1 LCIDVRTV
9 IRRVVPLAATA
20 VTVAV
25 LLQGG
30 TSQAQ
35 TVTSQPSLKDLVAE
49 ATQLS
54 NEVDSLGQQYDGLKI
69 QLAHANSEVKIADQA
84 AGRAEAAMAGSQ
96 KAVAQLAAMGYMN
109 GGMDPTLQ
117 MLTSGNPDL
126 FLSQASTVE
135 QLDDEAGMRLS
146 TLQREQLAAERA
158 QTTAKEEIAT
168 ANQLQSQI
176 NGKVK
181 TINAKLDILNS
192 SAMTQAMAVFDKTG
206 NYPNI
211 VLPEATNVGTTALR
225 AALTQRGKP
234 YVWGAAGPNSY
245 DCSGLVMWAFAQ
257 EGISLPHYTGDQ
269 WNSGMHVSRAD
280 LEPGDLVFFFADIS
294 HVGIYIGNGLMVDAP
309 STGQVVQVQAVF
321 WDEYVGAVRIA

>member
-1 LCIDVRTV
+1 
-9 IRRVVPLAATA
+9 VPLAATA

-35 TVTSQPSLKDLVAE
+35 TVSSQPSLKDLVAE

-54 NEVDSLGQQYDGLKI
+54 NEVDSLGQQYDSLKI
-69 QLAHANSEVKIADQA
+69 QLGHANSEVKIANQA
-84 AGRAEAAMAGSQ
+84 AARAEDAMAGSQ

-126 FLSQASTVE
+126 FLSQASTVQ
-135 QLDDEAGMRLS
+135 QLNDEAGMRLS

-168 ANQLQSQI
+168 ADELQSQI

-181 TINAKLDILNS
+181 TIHAKLAVLNS
-192 SAMTQAMAVFDKTG
+192 SAMSQAMAVFSKTG
-206 NYPNI
+206 SYPDI

-234 YVWGAAGPNSY
+234 YVWGAAGPDSY

-294 HVGIYIGNGLMVDAP
+294 HVGLYIGNGLMVDAP
-309 STGQVVQVQAVF
+309 STGQVVQVQPVF

>member
-1 LCIDVRTV
+1 
-9 IRRVVPLAATA
+9 

-35 TVTSQPSLKDLVAE
+35 TVSSQPSLKDLVAQ

-54 NEVDSLGQQYDGLKI
+54 NEVDSLGQQYDSLKI
-69 QLAHANSEVKIADQA
+69 QLGHANSEVKIANQA
-84 AGRAEAAMAGSQ
+84 AARAEAAMAGSQ

-117 MLTSGNPDL
+117 MLTSGNPNL
-126 FLSQASTVE
+126 FLSQASTVQ

-158 QTTAKEEIAT
+158 QTTAKEEIGT
-168 ANQLQSQI
+168 ADELQSQI

-181 TINAKLDILNS
+181 TIHAKLDVLNS
-192 SAMTQAMAVFDKTG
+192 SAMSQAMAVFSKTG
-206 NYPNI
+206 SYPDI

-234 YVWGAAGPNSY
+234 YVWGAAGPDSY

-280 LEPGDLVFFFADIS
+280 LQPGDLVFFFADIS
-294 HVGIYIGNGLMVDAP
+294 HVGLYIGNGLMVDAP
-309 STGQVVQVQAVF
+309 STGQLVQVQPVF
-321 WDEYVGAVRIA
+321 WDSFVGAVRIA

>member
-1 LCIDVRTV
+1 M
-9 IRRVVPLAATA
+9 PLAATA

-35 TVTSQPSLKDLVAE
+35 TVSSQPSLKDLVAE

-54 NEVDSLGQQYDGLKI
+54 NEVDSLGQQYDSLKI
-69 QLAHANSEVKIADQA
+69 QLGHANSEVKIANQA
-84 AGRAEAAMAGSQ
+84 AARAEAAMAGSQ

-126 FLSQASTVE
+126 FLSQASTVQ
-135 QLDDEAGMRLS
+135 QLSDEAGMRLS

-168 ANQLQSQI
+168 ADELQSQI

-181 TINAKLDILNS
+181 TIHAKLNVLNS
-192 SAMTQAMAVFDKTG
+192 SAMSQAMAVFSKTG
-206 NYPNI
+206 SYPDI

-234 YVWGAAGPNSY
+234 YVWGAAGPDSY

-294 HVGIYIGNGLMVDAP
+294 HVGLYIGNGLMVDAP
-309 STGQVVQVQAVF
+309 STGQVVQVQPVF
-321 WDEYVGAVRIA
+321 WDSYVGAVRIA

>member
-1 LCIDVRTV
+1 M
-9 IRRVVPLAATA
+9 PLAVTA

-35 TVTSQPSLKDLVAE
+35 TVSSQPSLKDLVAE

-54 NEVDSLGQQYDGLKI
+54 NEVDSLGQQYDSLKI
-69 QLAHANSEVKIADQA
+69 QLGHANSEVKIANQA
-84 AGRAEAAMAGSQ
+84 AARAEDAMAGSQ

-126 FLSQASTVE
+126 FLSQASTVQ
-135 QLDDEAGMRLS
+135 QLSDEAGMRLS

-168 ANQLQSQI
+168 ADELQSQI

-181 TINAKLDILNS
+181 TIHAKLDVLNS
-192 SAMTQAMAVFDKTG
+192 SAMSQAMAVFSKTG
-206 NYPNI
+206 SYPDI

-234 YVWGAAGPNSY
+234 YVWGAAGPDSY

-294 HVGIYIGNGLMVDAP
+294 HVGLYIGNGLMVDAP
-309 STGQVVQVQAVF
+309 STGQVVQVQPVF
-321 WDEYVGAVRIA
+321 WDSYVGAVRIA